1 METADEPMCG
11 DTPGLPMPSL
21 LLIDDDIRLASMIVD
36 YLRDNQLAVTHAAN
50 GAAALAEIR
59 GQTFDLVLL
68 DLMLPDTDGLSL
80 FREMRAQPVFQTTPV
95 IMLTARGDP
104 MDKVV
109 GLEIGAEDYVA
120 KPFEP
125 RELLARIRV
134 VLRRGSNPRAPADVM
149 RYGSLEIDRGSR
161 IVRVAGAEKSLTS
174 YQFDLLTAMA
184 ERAGRVLSRETLADL
199 VRAGHETYDPAF
211 DRSIDV
217 HIARLRA
224 LLEDD
229 PKRPRRIL
237 TVRGAGYVFAKAQS

>member
-1 METADEPMCG
+1 MDGVNPMYG
-11 DTPGLPMPSL
+11 APVPSI
-21 LLIDDDIRLASMIVD
+21 LLIDDDNRLASMVAD
-36 YLRDNQLAVTHAAN
+36 YLRDHQFEVSHAAT
-50 GAAALAEIR
+50 GATALAAIKR
-59 GQTFDLVLL
+59 QSFDLILL
-68 DLMLPDTDGLSL
+68 DLMLPDTDGLTL
-80 FREMRAQPVFQTTPV
+80 FRGLTAHHRATPI

-134 VLRRGSNPRAPADVM
+134 VLRRGAIISSDILRFG
-149 RYGSLEIDRGSR
+149 RLEIDRSSR
-161 IVRVAGAEKSLTS
+161 IVRIGDEEKPLTS
-174 YQFDLLTAMA
+174 YQFDLLNAMA
-184 ERAGRVLSRETLADL
+184 ERAGRVLSREMLAEL
-199 VRAGHETYDPAF
+199 VRGGDEYDPAL

-224 LLEDD
+224 VLEDD
-229 PKRPRRIL
+229 PKHPRRIL

>member
-1 METADEPMCG
+1 MDGVNPIYGAPV
-11 DTPGLPMPSL
+11 PSI
-21 LLIDDDIRLASMIVD
+21 LLIDDDIRLASMVAD
-36 YLRDNQLAVTHAAN
+36 YLRDHQFDVSHAAT
-50 GAAALAEIR
+50 GTAALAAVKR
-59 GQTFDLVLL
+59 HRFDLILL
-68 DLMLPDTDGLSL
+68 DLMLPDTDGLTL
-80 FREMRAQPVFQTTPV
+80 FRDLTAHHRATPI

-134 VLRRGSNPRAPADVM
+134 VLRRGAIISSDILSFGR
-149 RYGSLEIDRGSR
+149 LEIDRSSR
-161 IVRVAGAEKSLTS
+161 IVRIGDEEKPLTS
-174 YQFDLLTAMA
+174 YQFDLLNVMA
-184 ERAGRVLSRETLADL
+184 ERAGRVLSREMLAEL
-199 VRAGHETYDPAF
+199 VRGSEEYDPAF

-224 LLEDD
+224 VLEDD

>member
-1 METADEPMCG
+1 
-11 DTPGLPMPSL
+11 MPSI
-21 LLIDDDIRLASMIVD
+21 LLIDDDVRLASMIAD
-36 YLRDNQLAVTHAAN
+36 YLRDHQFEVSHAAT
-50 GAAALAEIR
+50 GAAALAAIR
-59 GQTFDLVLL
+59 RQSFDLVIL
-68 DLMLPDTDGLSL
+68 DLMLPDTDGLTL
-80 FREMRAQPVFQTTPV
+80 FRELSAQPHFRATPV

-134 VLRRGSNPRAPADVM
+134 VLRRGAPAPSDVL
-149 RYGSLEIDRGSR
+149 RFGRLEIDRSSR
-161 IVRVAGAEKSLTS
+161 LVRLGGEEKALTS
-174 YQFDLLTAMA
+174 YQFDLINAMA
-184 ERAGRVLSRETLADL
+184 ERAGRVLARETLADL
-199 VRAGHETYDPAF
+199 VRGGEDAYDPAF

-224 LLEDD
+224 ILEDD
-229 PKRPRRIL
+229 PKHPRRIL

>member
-1 METADEPMCG
+1 MDGMNPMNG
-11 DTPGLPMPSL
+11 APVPSI
-21 LLIDDDIRLASMIVD
+21 LLIDDDIRLASMVAD
-36 YLRDNQLAVTHAAN
+36 YLRDHQFEVSHAAT
-50 GAAALAEIR
+50 GAAALAAIKR
-59 GQTFDLVLL
+59 QGFDLILL
-68 DLMLPDTDGLSL
+68 DLMLPDTDGLTL
-80 FREMRAQPVFQTTPV
+80 FRDLTAQHRATPI

-134 VLRRGSNPRAPADVM
+134 VLRRGAAAPSDM
-149 RYGSLEIDRGSR
+149 LRFGRLEIDRSSR
-161 IVRVAGAEKSLTS
+161 IVRIGDKEKPLTS
-174 YQFDLLTAMA
+174 YQFDLLNAMA
-184 ERAGRVLSRETLADL
+184 ERAGRVLSREMLAEL
-199 VRAGHETYDPAF
+199 VRGGEEYDPAF

-224 LLEDD
+224 VLEDD

>member
-1 METADEPMCG
+1 MDVLNPMCG
-11 DTPGLPMPSL
+11 VPVPSI
-21 LLIDDDIRLASMIVD
+21 LLIDDDTRLAAMVVD
-36 YLRDNQLAVTHAAN
+36 YLRDHQFDVSHAAT
-50 GAAALAEIR
+50 GTAALSAIKR
-59 GQTFDLVLL
+59 QSFDLILL
-68 DLMLPDTDGLSL
+68 DLMLPDTDGLTL
-80 FREMRAQPVFQTTPV
+80 FRELIAQSRATPI

-134 VLRRGSNPRAPADVM
+134 VLRRGAIGPSDMLRFG
-149 RYGSLEIDRGSR
+149 RLEIDRSSR
-161 IVRVAGAEKSLTS
+161 AVRIGDEEKPLTS
-174 YQFDLLTAMA
+174 YQFDLLNAMA
-184 ERAGRVLSRETLADL
+184 ERAGRVLSREMLAEL
-199 VRAGHETYDPAF
+199 VRGGDEYDPAL

-224 LLEDD
+224 VLEDD
-229 PKRPRRIL
+229 PKHPRRIL